1 MYILEYMDEGI
12 MSHWKSFN
20 ESGIAK
26 DDLFKTMDSYRGED
40 KDFKSGKIF
49 NLVYYVSDEFDEM
62 LQEANGKFFSENYL
76 NPMAF
81 KSLKQME
88 VEIIKMVAEMFN
100 AGDEAV
106 GTVTSGGTES
116 ILLAC
121 KTYKERAKKLKPW
134 IRSPNMVVPESIHVA
149 FEKASDYFGIKMIT
163 VPLTGDY
170 RVDLNKFKKAIN
182 RNTIMVAASAPQYV
196 QGVIDPIKEIGQIVQ
211 KKNIPFHVDACIG
224 GFVLPWMEEL
234 GEKFPLFDFR
244 VPGVTSI
251 SADLHKYGY
260 TPKGASTLVYTDMSY
275 MKYQFFIST
284 KWPGGIYAS
293 PNIPG
298 SRPGGV
304 IAASWAAM
312 KNLGRE
318 GYIELT
324 KKVLEARDALANGI
338 DAIDGVKV
346 VARPDST
353 LIAYESDDE
362 NIGIYAIADQLE
374 KKGWFA
380 DRHQKPESIHLTM
393 MPTHLLI
400 VDEYLADIKDAVA
413 IVRANPELA
422 KSGDA
427 GMYGMMAKIPMKSL
441 VRMSVQKVMEGMYGP
456 KGEVPDL
463 SKMGEGEDADIIFKL
478 MNKYGDKTMDVLEK
492 IEATKHK
499 LIKNLPTSKK

>member
-1 MYILEYMDEGI
+1 
-12 MSHWKSFN
+12 MSRWETFN
-20 ESGIAK
+20 EGGIKK
-26 DDLFKTMDSYRGED
+26 DDLFSTMDSYRGDD
-40 KDFKSGKIF
+40 KDYKAGKLF
-49 NLVYYVSDEFDEM
+49 NLVYYVNDDFEHM
-62 LQEANGKFFSENYL
+62 LQEANSKFFSENYL

-81 KSLKQME
+81 KSLKKME
-88 VEIIKMVAEMFN
+88 TEIIRMCAEMFN
-100 AGDEAV
+100 GDENAV

-134 IRSPNMVVPESIHVA
+134 IRNPNMVVPESIHVA
-149 FEKASDYFGIKMIT
+149 FEKACDYFGIKMIT
-163 VPLTGDY
+163 VPLADDY
-170 RVDLNKFKKAIN
+170 RVNMKKLKSAIN

-196 QGVIDPIKEIGQIVQ
+196 QGVIDPIEEIGKICL
-211 KKNIPFHVDACIG
+211 KKKIPFHVDSCIG

-234 GEKFPLFDFR
+234 GESFEIFDFR

-260 TPKGASTLVYTDMSY
+260 TPKGASVVMYKNMSY
-275 MKYQFFIST
+275 MKHQFFIST

-324 KKVLEARDALANGI
+324 KRVLKGRDGLVDGI
-338 DAIDGVKV
+338 NAIDGLKV
-346 VARPDST
+346 VAPPHST
-353 LIAYESDDE
+353 LIAYESTDP
-362 NIGIYAIADQLE
+362 NMSIYAIADQLE
-374 KKGWFA
+374 KKGWYA
-380 DRHQKPESIHLTM
+380 DRHQNPESIHLTV
-393 MPTHLLI
+393 MPTHAEI
-400 VDEYLADIKDAVA
+400 FPEYIKDLQEAVD
-413 IVRANPELA
+413 VVQANPELA
-422 KSGDA
+422 KEGDA
-427 GMYGMMAKIPMKSL
+427 GMYGMMAKIPMKGL

-463 SKMGEGEDADIIFKL
+463 SKMGEDEDSDIMFKL
-478 MNKYGDKTMDVLEK
+478 MNKYGDKAMDVLEK
-492 IEATKHK
+492 IDSTKSK
-499 LIKNLPTSKK
+499 LIKNLPIKK